1 MNTIYFLLSDTKRGL
16 VEVGRLINTDLE
28 TAKREAIRLAEE
40 LKTPVVI
47 GSPVFDTR
55 DLLEIDTPHVHAW
68 ERNTR
73 GEMFCIHCGMLGA
86 TGDPERYPT
95 REG

>member
-28 TAKREAIRLAEE
+28 TAKREAIRLAGE
-40 LKTPVVI
+40 LGEPVVI

-73 GEMFCIHCGMLGA
+73 GEMYCIHCGMFGA

>member
-1 MNTIYFLLSDTKRGL
+1 MNTIYYLLADTKSGL
-16 VEVGRLINTDLE
+16 VEVGRLINTDLA

-55 DLLEIDTPHVHAW
+55 DLLEIDTPHVHVWA
-68 ERNTR
+68 RNTR
-73 GEMFCIHCGMLGA
+73 GEMFCVHCGMYGA

>member
-1 MNTIYFLLSDTKRGL
+1 MNTIYFLLSDTKSGL
-16 VEVGRLINTDLE
+16 VEVGRLINTDLA

-55 DLLEIDTPHVHAW
+55 DLLEIDTPHVHVWA
-68 ERNTR
+68 RNTR
-73 GEMFCIHCGMLGA
+73 GEMFCVHCGMYGA